1 MAINFPSSL
10 GYNVANT
17 YASTPDLGAATGI
30 KSLLGSGAAS
40 GTGMAGAASLGSTL
54 ATAGITAGLTAAPM
68 LLNSLFKND
77 QDNRE
82 RAALRKQQRQ
92 AHKFKAD
99 QLKAAYQ
106 TSWNQTDSYNQGLV
120 AAHNARVAQ
129 YDANIALLQTEE
141 AFAFEAA
148 QLNAGAEVASFMEDN
163 LDLLKGFVQGGGQLA
178 AAGITSGSAQLAQ
191 MKNYVGGYLQARSR
205 RRGAAGAAIGS
216 ILRDIDKV
224 EMMGNAKRDAMY
236 AQVKDKPVLRT
247 YPTMPNIP
255 AYETPDNLKSKG
267 FGFGDAVPALM
278 QGATAGFLEVGGM
291 DWIKN
296 MTGFGK

>member
-1 MAINFPSSL
+1 MDPLSMLRGGSLSQADFSAAQSLMSS
-10 GYNVANT
+10 G
-17 YASTPDLGAATGI
+17 
-30 KSLLGSGAAS
+30 GSGAAS
-40 GTGMAGAASLGSTL
+40 TVAKTGMAGAASLGSTL

-68 LLNSLFKND
+68 ILEGLIKND
-77 QDNRE
+77 QVNRE

-92 AHKFKAD
+92 AHKFKVD

-120 AAHNARVAQ
+120 AAHNAKVAQ

-191 MKNYVGGYLQARSR
+191 MKNYVGGYLQARTR

-216 ILRDIDKV
+216 ILRDMDKI

-236 AQVKDKPVLRT
+236 AQVKDKPALRT

-255 AYETPDNLKSKG
+255 SYETPDNLKTKG
-267 FGFGDAVPALM
+267 FGFGDAAPALM
-278 QGATAGFLEVGGM
+278 AGATAGFLEVGGM

-296 MTGFGK
+296 MTGFGKSA

>member
-1 MAINFPSSL
+1 MTLS
-10 GYNVANT
+10 G
-17 YASTPDLGAATGI
+17 G
-30 KSLLGSGAAS
+30 LGSKAFSMDLS
-40 GTGMAGAASLGSTL
+40 GVTGQAFSGGGLNLGKVAGIGGGMAGASSLGATL
-54 ATAGITAGLTAAPM
+54 ATGGISMALTAAPK
-68 LLNSLFKND
+68 LLESLFAND
-77 QDNRE
+77 QANRQ
-82 RAALRKQQRQ
+82 RAALRRQQRQ

-120 AAHNARVAQ
+120 AAHNAKVDQ

-141 AFAFEAA
+141 AFAYEAA

-191 MKNYVGGYLQARSR
+191 MKNYVGGYLQTRSR

-216 ILRDIDKV
+216 ILRDIEKV

-236 AQVKDKPVLRT
+236 AQVKNKPALRT

-267 FGFGDAVPALM
+267 FGFGDAAPALLS
-278 QGATAGFLEVGGM
+278 GATAGFLEVGGM

-296 MTGFGK
+296 MTGFGKSA

>member
-1 MAINFPSSL
+1 MATLPMPSFVAGQTGATL
-10 GYNVANT
+10 GNLGGGAKAVSSM
-17 YASTPDLGAATGI
+17 AST
-30 KSLLGSGAAS
+30 
-40 GTGMAGAASLGSTL
+40 ASLGSTL

-68 LLNSLFKND
+68 ILDSLFKND
-77 QDNRE
+77 QANRQ

-92 AHKFKAD
+92 EHKFKVD

-120 AAHNARVAQ
+120 AAHNAKVDQ

-216 ILRDIDKV
+216 ILRDMDKI

-236 AQVKDKPVLRT
+236 AQVKDKPTLRT
-247 YPTMPNIP
+247 YPTMPLIP
-255 AYETPDNLKSKG
+255 SYETPDNLKNKG
-267 FGFGDAVPALM
+267 FGFGDAAPALM
-278 QGATAGFLEVGGM
+278 AGATAGFLEVGGM

-296 MTGFGK
+296 MTGFGKSA